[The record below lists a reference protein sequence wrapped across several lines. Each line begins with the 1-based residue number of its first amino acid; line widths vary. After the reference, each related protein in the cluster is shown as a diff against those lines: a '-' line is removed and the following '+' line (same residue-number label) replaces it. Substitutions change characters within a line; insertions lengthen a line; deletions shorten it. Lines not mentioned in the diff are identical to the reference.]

1 MNKIGLSLDYNNI
14 CKDYNTVYLDRD
26 NTDRDTMQCMRK
38 VMDWFTPFLSQLLR
52 HFDYGIYRLGND
64 SKLELGEIVRKRF
77 FFYSLEKEIIAQ
89 TFILQAEYTHYDS
102 LAQWGE
108 KGENSL
114 LIQNDEEG
122 EGVTFYVSKGSDE
135 HTWLLEKMKDFT
147 LDEVP
152 FEQK

>member
-1 MNKIGLSLDYNNI
+1 MDKIGLSLDYNNI

-38 VMDWFTPFLSQLLR
+38 VMDWFTPFLSQLLS
-52 HFDYGIYRLGND
+52 HFNYNVYRLGND

-89 TFILQAEYTHYDS
+89 TFLLQKEHTHYDS

-108 KGENSL
+108 KGEESL

-122 EGVTFYVSKGSDE
+122 EGVTFYVTKDSDV
-135 HTWLLEKMKDFT
+135 HRWLLEKMNEFT